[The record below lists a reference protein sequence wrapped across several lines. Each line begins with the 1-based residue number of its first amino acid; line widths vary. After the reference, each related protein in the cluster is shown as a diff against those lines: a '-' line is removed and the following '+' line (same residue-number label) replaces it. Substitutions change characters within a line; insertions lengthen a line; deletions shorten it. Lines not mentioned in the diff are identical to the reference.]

1 MRSRCDRRTLLRAG
15 AAGLAAAACPALLR
29 AQPAGAGA
37 PAPAEGATLARLRDK
52 GRLVVGL
59 YQELPPFHDQGRGI
73 DVELG
78 RSLAAALQLKFEP
91 LPFQAGENMGDDL
104 RNMVWKGH
112 YLGWGPADVLL
123 HVPVDPPLMRANPQ
137 VQVVAPYY
145 RERVMVA
152 LDNRLFPK
160 GLESLGDLQGR
171 RVAVPGLSLAGWLLI
186 GADGGAL
193 KDTLTTHWADGVV
206 AAKALQAGE
215 VQAAAG
221 LASELECVLHDDPR
235 FTIQPLPTPRAPRD
249 GWAIGCAVRKDAGD
263 LAAALQ
269 QAVQGL
275 RDSGRLQ
282 ALFKDAGVTW
292 RL

>member
-1 MRSRCDRRTLLRAG
+1 VLAG
-15 AAGLAAAACPALLR
+15 AAAAAALPGLH
-29 AQPAGAGA
+29 AQPAGG
-37 PAPAEGATLARLRDK
+37 GKLARLRDK
-52 GRLVVGL
+52 GRLLVGL

-73 DVELG
+73 DVEIG

-123 HVPVDPPLMRANPQ
+123 HVPLDPPLLRANPQ

-145 RERVMVA
+145 RERVVLA
-152 LDNRLFPK
+152 LDSAAFPK
-160 GLESLGDLQGR
+160 GVESLADLKGR
-171 RVAVPGLSLAGWLLI
+171 RVAVPGLSLTGWLLI
-186 GADGGAL
+186 GAEGGAL
-193 KDTLTTHWADGVV
+193 KDTLSTTWADGVA
-206 AAKALQAGE
+206 AAKALKAGE

-221 LASELECVLHDDPR
+221 LASELESALHGDSR
-235 FTIQPLPTPRAPRD
+235 FVIQPLPTPRAPRD
-249 GWAIGCAVRKDAGD
+249 GWAIGCAVRKDADD

-269 QAVQGL
+269 QAMQGL
-275 RDSGRLQ
+275 RESGRLQ
-282 ALFKDAGVTW
+282 ALFQDAGVTW

>member
-1 MRSRCDRRTLLRAG
+1 MRSRCDRRTLLRG
-15 AAGLAAAACPALLR
+15 AAAALAAAACAPLR
-29 AQPAGAGA
+29 AQPAAGGDA
-37 PAPAEGATLARLRDK
+37 LARVRAK
-52 GRLVVGL
+52 GRLLVGL

-73 DVELG
+73 DVEIG

-112 YLGWGPADVLL
+112 YLGWGPADLLL
-123 HVPVDPPLMRANPQ
+123 HVPLDPPLLRANPQ

-145 RERVMVA
+145 RERVVLA
-152 LDNRLFPK
+152 LDSTAFPK
-160 GLESLGDLQGR
+160 GVESLADLKGR

-186 GADGGAL
+186 GAEGGAL
-193 KDTLTTHWADGVV
+193 KDTLSTTWPDGVA

-221 LASELECVLHDDPR
+221 LASELESTLHGDKR
-235 FTIQPLPTPRAPRD
+235 FVIQPLPTPRAPQD
-249 GWAIGCAVRKDAGD
+249 GWAVGCAVRKDAGD

-269 QAVQGL
+269 QAMQGL

-282 ALFKDAGVTW
+282 ALFQDAGVTW